1 LSVIAYRLLL
11 SPVSSTNKSDRHDI
25 TEKLLKAA
33 LNSITSNH
41 PNVKKYFKITFVCN
55 SQIVMLEHEYMK
67 LCYHLVFCVGV
78 FCFFACFYFVFVF
91 ILFSLFCLVFVM
103 CFVYF
108 GKQSNYSWTI
118 LHNTHRFKWKYVLNW
133 NNNFS
138 ISIIVSV
145 E

>member
-1 LSVIAYRLLL
+1 MIAYRLLL

-78 FCFFACFYFVFVF
+78 CMRF
-91 ILFSLFCLVFVM
+91 LLFCLFLFCFCFHSFFSFLFGLCHVF
-103 CFVYF
+103 CLFW
-108 GKQSNYSWTI
+108 KTIKLQLNYSSQYTQI
-118 LHNTHRFKWKYVLNW
+118 
-133 NNNFS
+133 
-138 ISIIVSV
+138 
-145 E
+145 